1 MELRSRTGVNLR
13 RPAAVVRVAALRS
26 RRAGGGDQMTAP
38 RAPGAG
44 AARWRLAG
52 IWLLGIGVAAAVY
65 VAGRLHRPDYSF
77 SMFGPDPVPPK
88 SLLASIVLG
97 LAVLQVLLALWM
109 YRKLPL
115 AGRPPRPVPVTHRV
129 TGLALFALT
138 VPIAVHCLV
147 AYGCS

>member
-1 MELRSRTGVNLR
+1 
-13 RPAAVVRVAALRS
+13 
-26 RRAGGGDQMTAP
+26 MTAP